1 MRTTLLFL
9 LTLIGTVACLDEGT
23 PPPTEAV
30 TAQRALEA
38 PPSAAAVAEV
48 CSSLMLRQRD
58 CSALFLPAL
67 VAERVR
73 RDMPAGTAQLDVE
86 LGREALLATA
96 LAEYAEDSREP
107 AIMAVCDKIAA
118 SISSERATTL
128 LASGGTCLA
137 HTECEALVACA
148 VPLNVM
154 RWTD

>member
-1 MRTTLLFL
+1 
-9 LTLIGTVACLDEGT
+9 
-23 PPPTEAV
+23 
-30 TAQRALEA
+30 
-38 PPSAAAVAEV
+38 
-48 CSSLMLRQRD
+48 MLRQRD

-73 RDMPAGTAQLDVE
+73 RDMPAGTAQLDAE

-107 AIMAVCDKIAA
+107 AIMAVCDKLAA
-118 SISSERATTL
+118 SISTERAATL
-128 LASGGTCLA
+128 LASGRTCLA
-137 HTECEALVACA
+137 HTECEAFVPCT